1 MAIEIERKFL
11 IKHIPLN
18 RVKYSHHIKQGYIVN
33 DSLKVIRVR
42 KKADQYYLTIK
53 GNTIGIS
60 RSEFEYVIPKNDAEN
75 LFDQFCLSGTI
86 EKTRHYVEN
95 KNHLWEIDVFPP
107 SGSNIFAG
115 SDLNISIGEPFTCQ
129 RKPNRVKNP
138 KNIKTNCTLSVATT
152 AENPPFQI
160 YMILKNVDSKSAK
173 VNSMPK
179 RNWSNIPRLK
189 T

>member
-33 DSLKVIRVR
+33 DSQKVIRVR
-42 KKADQYYLTIK
+42 KKENQYYLTIK

-60 RSEFEYVIPKNDAEN
+60 RSEFEYTIPKNDAEN

-95 KNHLWEIDVFPP
+95 KDHLWEIDEFHGRNDGLIVAEIELDSEDEFFD
-107 SGSNIFAG
+107 I
-115 SDLNISIGEPFTCQ
+115 
-129 RKPNRVKNP
+129 PNWVDQEVTSEKKYYNMNLLKNP
-138 KNIKTNCTLSVATT
+138 YITW
-152 AENPPFQI
+152 
-160 YMILKNVDSKSAK
+160 AK
-173 VNSMPK
+173 
-179 RNWSNIPRLK
+179 
-189 T
+189 